1 MVRDSPAG
9 FRVLR
14 LCRRNGKKN
23 YALVLAGLAFW
34 GMDWFNEIVNSIIF
48 HVTNYAPLWC
58 TPGDSAFVILIGLNI
73 EIMFMFA
80 IAGIVWTKLLL
91 PNQEDRILGIPN
103 RWFVAVAGSVFSVI
117 IELLLNRVDALTWD
131 YWFWDANSPWLII
144 LFGYLTFFIAAFWV
158 YDLPDMKKRVLAVAG
173 LWGFDLLLVLIFG
186 LGLGWL

>member
-1 MVRDSPAG
+1 
-9 FRVLR
+9 
-14 LCRRNGKKN
+14 
-23 YALVLAGLAFW
+23 
-34 GMDWFNEIVNSIIF
+34 
-48 HVTNYAPLWC
+48 
-58 TPGDSAFVILIGLNI
+58 
-73 EIMFMFA
+73 
-80 IAGIVWTKLLL
+80 
-91 PNQEDRILGIPN
+91 
-103 RWFVAVAGSVFSVI
+103 VI